1 LPQPQESRQMH
12 EEDELEL
19 LDEDFDFI
27 NEDFDFID
35 DSEFIEGLEL
45 TNGY

>member
-1 LPQPQESRQMH
+1 MH

>member
-1 LPQPQESRQMH
+1 MN
-12 EEDELEL
+12 EENEPELEL
-19 LDEDFDFI
+19 LDEDFDFLD
-27 NEDFDFID
+27 EDFDFLD